1 MGVSELQPPKT
12 PGLVERQTSYSKP
25 AGSVNSSQPGP
36 KGNRGVA
43 MSGYGKSGGLR
54 GRLMAARIA
63 MRSLRLSRA
72 EWIVA
77 EYLFRLMIGANS
89 MSVCPKHATIARE
102 TRQSVSTVQ
111 RALARLAARGL
122 VVVRQRLREV
132 GLRCRRLVS
141 NAYALGAQLLAIQPQ
156 SGGPLGSVRM
166 TEQGA
171 TNIKNERDN
180 EWPVGHGG
188 LLTQPGVA
196 CEGHGAR
203 PWLKSAVYRRLMQGG
218 KR

>member
-1 MGVSELQPPKT
+1 
-12 PGLVERQTSYSKP
+12 
-25 AGSVNSSQPGP
+25 
-36 KGNRGVA
+36 
-43 MSGYGKSGGLR
+43 MSGIGKSGGLK
-54 GRLMAARIA
+54 GRLMAARER
-63 MRSLRLSRA
+63 MRALRLSRA

-89 MSVCPKHATIARE
+89 VSVCPKHATIARE

-122 VVVRQRLREV
+122 VVARQRLRQ
-132 GLRCRRLVS
+132 GALRCRRLVS

-156 SGGPLGSVRM
+156 SGAPLGSVKM
-166 TEQGA
+166 TGQGA
-171 TNIKNERDN
+171 TNIKKERDN

-196 CEGHGAR
+196 YEGHGAR
-203 PWLKSAVYRRLMQGG
+203 PWLRSPVYRRLMQGG
-218 KR
+218 R